1 MFKKLLTFGIFLLV
15 PFAMVFAQ
23 SGSVTGTI
31 TDAKTGETI
40 AGANVYINSIQRGS
54 STNLDGEYTIG
65 NLESATYTLRI
76 TYVGYRNNTVEV
88 QIGSGVTTQ
97 NVQLNRDLIGLDE
110 VVVSGIASETSK
122 AQSEVAVASVNAD
135 KLTEANTY
143 QDVSQLLGGKAAG
156 VRVNA
161 SSGNA
166 GSGIRFDIRSGGGLN
181 GDDQPVIYLD
191 GIRLDNAE
199 NVGFGVGG
207 QGTSTLADIN
217 PENIENVEILK
228 GPAGAALYGTS
239 GSNGVVLI
247 TTKKGTVSPGETT
260 LNIRYKVTRGF
271 NEQREE
277 YSEDNFVSAPDA
289 NAIFRT
295 GDIQQH
301 TLSAS
306 GGSEFIRYFTS
317 LDLRNEE
324 GIIQNNSFD
333 RDAFRANFDVFPSD
347 KVTISTSA
355 SYTLSEANR
364 PQNDNN
370 IFGFLGNTLLFP
382 PPSYR
387 FTDSAAV
394 VGLQNDLSTQRFLGS
409 IQATYTP
416 IENLDIRGSI
426 GYDGN
431 NSRND
436 ELKPANLGYSGV
448 TRGERSFF
456 TRRNDQF
463 TWDVNGR
470 YSYDITSDL
479 RATSIVGGQLFTRR
493 FQSAFFQR
501 QNFQTELI
509 TNIGAGAD
517 FQQGDEA
524 FFNTRELGVFAQQE
538 FSYKDTYSLS
548 LGLRRDFAAALGS
561 DAPNIFY
568 PKASAAIRLHKL
580 NLLPSAFTFF
590 KIRAAYG
597 ETGVLPGLNDAQQ
610 LLFNSESSGV
620 GGGAVIDFIG
630 NPNIEP
636 ERIREFTVGADFE
649 IAENYAFEFTYYIT
663 RANDSIIDFN
673 NAPSTG
679 LTASAVPFN
688 VGAVEGK
695 GVEASIRVT
704 PVRTRNFQLDFGII
718 GNYADNEV
726 TDLGG
731 AQPIF
736 DGFDLNVVAEG
747 LPESAFFVQAVNG
760 ATFDENGVFNGV
772 DLDAERSF
780 RGRVVPE
787 YNGSF
792 DVTARIQNLSI
803 YALAEWAANVSVFN
817 NTALFASQ
825 FGNNAERNNL
835 TAQLA
840 ELTPQTPEYVE
851 TANALARTNPLFDD
865 NYIEDAGFYGLSEV
879 SVSYNLTSLLRNDL
893 SASFVKNLTL
903 TASGRNLLLESPYSG
918 LDPGVNFSG
927 SRSGSRNQDFL
938 TLQRPR
944 VFNFTVSLGL

>member
-1 MFKKLLTFGIFLLV
+1 MFKKLLTLGIFLLAPV
-15 PFAMVFAQ
+15 AIAFAQ
-23 SGSVTGTI
+23 TGSVTGTI

-40 AGANVYINSIQRGS
+40 IGANVYINSVQRGA
-54 STNLDGEYTIG
+54 STNLDGKYTIS
-65 NLESATYTLRI
+65 NLESGTYTLRV
-76 TYVGYRNNTVEV
+76 TFVGYRNNTIEV
-88 QIGSGVTTQ
+88 NVGSGVTTQ
-97 NVQLNRDLIGLDE
+97 NVELQRDLIGLDE

-122 AQSEVAVASVNAD
+122 AQSQVAVATVNAEQ
-135 KLTEANTY
+135 LTEANTY
-143 QDVSQLLGGKAAG
+143 SSVSELLGGKAAG

-181 GDDQPVIYLD
+181 GNDQPVIYLD

-247 TTKKGTVSPGETT
+247 TTKKGSVSPGETT

-347 KVTISTSA
+347 KVTISASTSF
-355 SYTLSEANR
+355 TLSEANR

-382 PPSYR
+382 DSYV

-394 VGLQNDLSTQRFLGS
+394 VGLENELSSQRFLGS

-436 ELKPANLGYSGV
+436 ELKPANLGFSGV
-448 TRGERSFF
+448 TQGERSFF

-463 TWDVNGR
+463 TWDANAR
-470 YSYDITSDL
+470 YGYDITSDL

-517 FQQGDEA
+517 FQLGNEG

-538 FSYKDTYSLS
+538 LSYKDTYLLS

-561 DAPNIFY
+561 EAPDIYY
-568 PKASAAIRLHKL
+568 PKASAAIRLDKL
-580 NLLPSAFTFF
+580 NFLPSAFNFF

-630 NPNIEP
+630 NPDIQP

-649 IAENYAFEFTYYIT
+649 IAENYAFEFTYYIQ
-663 RANDSIIDFN
+663 RASDSIIDFN

-688 VGAVEGK
+688 VGAVEGR
-695 GVEASIRVT
+695 GVEASVRVT
-704 PVRTRNFQLDFGII
+704 PVRTKNFQLDFGII

-747 LPESAFFVQAVNG
+747 LPESAFFVPAVNG
-760 ATFDENGVFNGV
+760 AIFDENGVFDGV
-772 DLDAERSF
+772 DVDAERSF

-792 DVTARIQNLSI
+792 NVTARIQNLSV

-817 NTALFASQ
+817 NTQLFSAF
-825 FGNNAERNNL
+825 FGNNATRNRL
-835 TAQLA
+835 QEELA
-840 ELTPQTPEYVE
+840 ELTPQTPEYIE
-851 TANALARTNPLFDD
+851 TANALARTNPNFDD

-879 SVSYNLTSLLRNDL
+879 SVSYNLTSLLRNNL

-903 TASGRNLLLESPYSG
+903 SASGRNLILKSPYSG
-918 LDPGVNFSG
+918 VDPGVNFSG